1 MTSRK
6 KASQREE
13 REGPPCIFTRLR
25 DLSAK
30 CLQTTISYV
39 HEDQEEMH
47 DSITPISSC
56 GQIIDLRNQIKQ
68 QLTDM
73 KTDLQIRGLSKD
85 MADGPLNISL
95 TMAFQP
101 LETEMCSMKNK
112 EIAIARMQSFDAL
125 LNSLHQDHEQNSS
138 ILAVIS
144 HTVDICK
151 MIQAV
156 QSSNRILEEK
166 LASVRKSRME
176 VRLLQQELF
185 KKVKI
190 TEERKNKLQEIE
202 MKTQVVGKE
211 NMDTV
216 ANKVIIIQEIFQRC
230 ILSTHTDWSEDPH
243 LTRLLLKMKDSPFQ

>member
-1 MTSRK
+1 
-6 KASQREE
+6 
-13 REGPPCIFTRLR
+13 
-25 DLSAK
+25 
-30 CLQTTISYV
+30 
-39 HEDQEEMH
+39 MH

-112 EIAIARMQSFDAL
+112 EIAIAR
-125 LNSLHQDHEQNSS
+125 S

>member
-1 MTSRK
+1 
-6 KASQREE
+6 
-13 REGPPCIFTRLR
+13 
-25 DLSAK
+25 
-30 CLQTTISYV
+30 
-39 HEDQEEMH
+39 MH

-216 ANKVIIIQEIFQRC
+216 ANKVIIIQEIFQVYC
-230 ILSTHTDWSEDPH
+230 TYHYP
-243 LTRLLLKMKDSPFQ
+243 QNAN

>member
-1 MTSRK
+1 
-6 KASQREE
+6 
-13 REGPPCIFTRLR
+13 
-25 DLSAK
+25 
-30 CLQTTISYV
+30 
-39 HEDQEEMH
+39 
-47 DSITPISSC
+47 
-56 GQIIDLRNQIKQ
+56 
-68 QLTDM
+68 
-73 KTDLQIRGLSKD
+73 
-85 MADGPLNISL
+85 
-95 TMAFQP
+95 MAFQP

>member
-112 EIAIARMQSFDAL
+112 EIAIAR
-125 LNSLHQDHEQNSS
+125 S

-156 QSSNRILEEK
+156 QSFCVLLQSNRILEEK

>member
-1 MTSRK
+1 
-6 KASQREE
+6 
-13 REGPPCIFTRLR
+13 
-25 DLSAK
+25 
-30 CLQTTISYV
+30 
-39 HEDQEEMH
+39 MH
-47 DSITPISSC
+47 VAPFLMS
-56 GQIIDLRNQIKQ
+56 
-68 QLTDM
+68 
-73 KTDLQIRGLSKD
+73 
-85 MADGPLNISL
+85 
-95 TMAFQP
+95 
-101 LETEMCSMKNK
+101 
-112 EIAIARMQSFDAL
+112 RMQSFDAL

-216 ANKVIIIQEIFQRC
+216 ANKVIIIQEIFQVYC
-230 ILSTHTDWSEDPH
+230 TYHYP
-243 LTRLLLKMKDSPFQ
+243 QNAN

>member
-1 MTSRK
+1 MYL
-6 KASQREE
+6 
-13 REGPPCIFTRLR
+13 G
-25 DLSAK
+25 
-30 CLQTTISYV
+30 
-39 HEDQEEMH
+39 
-47 DSITPISSC
+47 
-56 GQIIDLRNQIKQ
+56 
-68 QLTDM
+68 
-73 KTDLQIRGLSKD
+73 GLSKD

-112 EIAIARMQSFDAL
+112 EIAIAR
-125 LNSLHQDHEQNSS
+125 S

>member
-1 MTSRK
+1 MYL
-6 KASQREE
+6 
-13 REGPPCIFTRLR
+13 G
-25 DLSAK
+25 
-30 CLQTTISYV
+30 
-39 HEDQEEMH
+39 
-47 DSITPISSC
+47 
-56 GQIIDLRNQIKQ
+56 
-68 QLTDM
+68 
-73 KTDLQIRGLSKD
+73 GLSKD

-112 EIAIARMQSFDAL
+112 EIAIAR
-125 LNSLHQDHEQNSS
+125 S

-216 ANKVIIIQEIFQRC
+216 ANKVIIIQEIFQVYC
-230 ILSTHTDWSEDPH
+230 TYHYP
-243 LTRLLLKMKDSPFQ
+243 QNAN

>member
-112 EIAIARMQSFDAL
+112 EIAIAR
-125 LNSLHQDHEQNSS
+125 S

>member
-1 MTSRK
+1 MYL
-6 KASQREE
+6 
-13 REGPPCIFTRLR
+13 G
-25 DLSAK
+25 
-30 CLQTTISYV
+30 
-39 HEDQEEMH
+39 
-47 DSITPISSC
+47 
-56 GQIIDLRNQIKQ
+56 
-68 QLTDM
+68 
-73 KTDLQIRGLSKD
+73 GLSKD

-216 ANKVIIIQEIFQRC
+216 ANKVIIIQEIFQVYC
-230 ILSTHTDWSEDPH
+230 TYHYP
-243 LTRLLLKMKDSPFQ
+243 QNAN